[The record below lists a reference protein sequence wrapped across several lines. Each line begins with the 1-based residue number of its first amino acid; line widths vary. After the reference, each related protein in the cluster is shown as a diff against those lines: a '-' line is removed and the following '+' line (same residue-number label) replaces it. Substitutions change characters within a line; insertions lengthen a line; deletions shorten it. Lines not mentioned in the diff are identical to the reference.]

1 MFDLDDFLA
10 DCQAAAHAD
19 EAVLAIREVLDRAV
33 SQPRELADALPATQA
48 ELVRLHVADDL
59 TVLKAV
65 WAPGMQIRAH
75 NHLMWAAIALYQGD
89 EDNTFYRRVNGGI
102 EVSGG
107 RLIQTGEVALLGP
120 DVIHAV
126 ANPGAS
132 LSAAIH
138 VYGGNL
144 TARTD
149 RSEWDESDA
158 EVPMDF
164 ERTLRYFE
172 EANAALGR
180 SI

>member
-1 MFDLDDFLA
+1 MFDLDAFLA
-10 DCQAAAHAD
+10 ECQT
-19 EAVLAIREVLDRAV
+19 AVHGDDPLLAIREVLERAV
-33 SQPRELADALPATQA
+33 AEPRSVADALPATRA

-75 NHLMWAAIALYQGD
+75 NHLMWAAIALYQGV

-102 EVSGG
+102 EVSGR
-107 RLIQTGEVALLGP
+107 RLIETGEVALLGP

-138 VYGGNL
+138 VYGGDL

-149 RSEWDESDA
+149 RSEWDESAA
-158 EVPMDF
+158 EVPVDF

-172 EANAALGR
+172 EANATLRR
-180 SI
+180 SA